1 MIMKQENPMTPL
13 DLFTRNL
20 NQLILEG
27 TEVMIRLPTDSSREM
42 NDILSALQDQLVRTE
57 KLSLSQEGS

>member
-1 MIMKQENPMTPL
+1 MKQENKMTPL

-20 NQLILEG
+20 HQLILEG
-27 TEVMIRLPTDSSREM
+27 TEVMIRLPTDSSREL

>member
-1 MIMKQENPMTPL
+1 MTPL

-20 NQLILEG
+20 HQLILEG
-27 TEVMIRLPTDSSREM
+27 TEVMIRLPTDSSREL

>member
-1 MIMKQENPMTPL
+1 MSMKQENQMTLL

-20 NQLILEG
+20 HQLILEG
-27 TEVMIRLPTDSSREM
+27 TEVMIRLPTDSSREL

>member
-1 MIMKQENPMTPL
+1 MKQENQMTPL

-20 NQLILEG
+20 HQLILEG
-27 TEVMIRLPTDSSREM
+27 TEVMIRLPTDSSREL

>member
-1 MIMKQENPMTPL
+1 MNQENQMTPL

-20 NQLILEG
+20 HQLILEG
-27 TEVMIRLPTDSSREM
+27 TEVMIRLPTDSSREL